1 MQGELNKNV
10 VKRERE
16 RETTSPPFSLLS
28 LQAQMFMVCINYWG
42 LENVPHSGVAVQKPR
57 LITFPFPRSLCLN
70 SLAVNPSRH
79 TSSSDSWETELLLFS
94 NTTQSWP
101 HRTISTAFFKKK
113 TKKKK
118 TQSLP
123 ELYFSISYLGSVR
136 TPALI
141 LTQQLQRLCF
151 IVVFSRSSLDV
162 TDHLHPFPRSVCLSG
177 GFPLLGSV
185 RSTCGIKPTSM
196 GAIKQTIH
204 GPSLTD

>member
-10 VKRERE
+10 VKRE

-57 LITFPFPRSLCLN
+57 LITFPFPRSLSLN
-70 SLAVNPSRH
+70 SLTVNPSRH
-79 TSSSDSWETELLLFS
+79 TRSSDSWETELLLFS

-113 TKKKK
+113 KKR
-118 TQSLP
+118 TQNLP
-123 ELYFSISYLGSVR
+123 ELYFYISYLGSVR

-141 LTQQLQRLCF
+141 LTQQLQRFRF

-162 TDHLHPFPRSVCLSG
+162 TGHLHPFPPSACLSG

-185 RSTCGIKPTSM
+185 RRTCGIKPTSM